1 MTKAEEE
8 RFRAFVAERM
18 DRWRRTAYL
27 LSRDWHTADDLVSV
41 TIGKLYRHWR
51 KVRAAGNPDAYAQRV
66 LTRAW
71 LDEVGRPWRRERA
84 TSALP
89 EQAVPDQHDV
99 LDRDGLNRL
108 LGSLGPRQRAVVVLR
123 YYLDYSVEET
133 AQVLGISVGTVKSQS
148 ARGLET
154 LRRQVVPMGVMA

>member
-1 MTKAEEE
+1 MTKSEEE
-8 RFRAFVAERM
+8 RFRAFVAARM
-18 DRWRRTAYL
+18 DRWRRTAFL

-41 TIGKLYRHWR
+41 TVGRLYRHWR
-51 KVRAAGNPDAYAQRV
+51 KVDAADNPEAYAQRT

-71 LDEVGRPWRRERA
+71 LDETVRPWRRRERTQA
-84 TSALP
+84 ELP
-89 EQAVPDQHDV
+89 EPAFAQQEGF

-123 YYLDYSVEET
+123 YYLDYSVEQT
-133 AQVLGISVGTVKSQS
+133 ADVLGISVGTVKSQS

-154 LRRQVVPMGVMA
+154 LRRLAVTMGG

>member
-1 MTKAEEE
+1 MTKSEEE
-8 RFRAFVAERM
+8 RFRVFVAERM

-41 TIGKLYRHWR
+41 TVGKLYRHWR
-51 KVRAAGNPDAYAQRV
+51 KVRAAGNPDAYAQRI

-71 LDEVGRPWRRERA
+71 LDETVRPWRRERVTA
-84 TSALP
+84 ELP
-89 EQAVPDQHDV
+89 EVATQQPDGF

-133 AQVLGISVGTVKSQS
+133 AEVLGISVGTVKSQS

-154 LRRQVVPMGVMA
+154 LRRQAVPMGGMS